1 MELIYFILSAFGITQ
16 ILIYGK
22 IFDRVRPPKETMGGF
37 FHCPMCVGFWIG
49 VFLFGI
55 NPHTELFTY
64 DLNIVNGVLLGGLSS
79 GTSYILSTLFG
90 DWGLRHEHY
99 RKENEA

>member
-1 MELIYFILSAFGITQ
+1 
-16 ILIYGK
+16 
-22 IFDRVRPPKETMGGF
+22 
-37 FHCPMCVGFWIG
+37 MCVGFWIG

-55 NPHTELFTY
+55 NPYTELFTY

-79 GTSYILSTLFG
+79 GTSYILSMLFG